1 MNKKISFVISLIL
14 VMSLSFPIACGDGGI
29 IGPPQIDIEETAQ
42 NAIVAWN
49 GTEEVLIL
57 SVDIQSSESTKVLR
71 IIPLPSNPINVTEG
85 SFDSFTKLQE
95 IVNEKLQEI
104 WNASRKS
111 LGIDNEYG
119 VGSLNTVEVT
129 FQDTLGAHNITIV
142 KILDVTNFTDW
153 ATDFAE
159 SAGLNITFSSNFQST
174 VEEYLDDNISYFVFD
189 IIDTTEDEYSIDPI
203 IYRFKTDFLYY
214 PLKITAASDVG
225 ETYASV
231 NVFCIAKNRI
241 KDEVFANI
249 SFYPNVGYYWYYS
262 DYFSNIN
269 LTEDE
274 LLEIS
279 PDIYNL
285 FKGDPIL
292 MSYRYNGYYS
302 YLEDDMIVFDDD
314 FAYPTF
320 DIITEDDILIERGTK
335 SIVNL
340 TVRNTGNTELYIWFS
355 IGGGIDWLQHDW
367 YSISPYSWDTIVEGD
382 ETTFEI
388 LFDIPSNIPLGD
400 YSLTYTV
407 MSSSYDLEK
416 QKNVTLTIYDKTE
429 GGPGLYQDVEDLKT
443 GMNNLVLG
451 MIICIFL
458 MAVLVVIV
466 MSIVVKKPPGCIM
479 VFTPA
484 FAATSTA
491 SLNGKN
497 ASLAIIESLMFSFPL
512 CVAIHVASTRDVCP
526 PPIATVRVP
535 FTKTT
540 ELDFTCLTHLTA
552 NSMDSRSF

>member
-1 MNKKISFVISLIL
+1 MNKKIGFAAVLML
-14 VMSLSFPIACGDGGI
+14 VMSLSLPIACGDGGI
-29 IGPPQIDIEETAQ
+29 IGPPQIDIEEKAQ
-42 NAIVAWN
+42 NAIIAWN
-49 GTEEVLIL
+49 GTEEILIL

-95 IVNEKLQEI
+95 IVNEKLLEI
-104 WNASRKS
+104 WDESIRS
-111 LGIDNEYG
+111 LGLDDETPG
-119 VGSLNTVEVT
+119 GGSLNTVEVT
-129 FQDTLGAHNITIV
+129 FHDTLGAHDITIV
-142 KILDVTNFTDW
+142 KILDVTNFTSW

-159 SAGLNITFSSNFQST
+159 SAGLTITFSSNFQST
-174 VEEYLDDNISYFVFD
+174 VEEYLNDNISYFVFD
-189 IIDTTEDEYSIDPI
+189 IIDATEDEYSINPI
-203 IYRFKTDFLYY
+203 VYRFKTDFLYY

-241 KDEVFANI
+241 KDEVFSDI
-249 SFYPNVGYYWYYS
+249 SFYSNIGYYWYYT
-262 DYFSNIN
+262 DYFSAIN

-292 MSYRYNGYYS
+292 MSYSYDGYYS
-302 YLEDDMIVFDDD
+302 YLEDDIIVFGDD
-314 FAYPTF
+314 FAYPNF
-320 DIITEDDILIERGTK
+320 DIITEDNVLIERGAK

-340 TVRNTGNTELYIWFS
+340 TVRNTGNTELYVWLN
-355 IGGGIDWLQHDW
+355 IGGGIEWLQHDW
-367 YSISPYSWDTIVEGD
+367 YSISPYYWDTILEGN

-407 MSSSYDLEK
+407 RSSSYDLEK

-429 GGPGLYQDVEDLKT
+429 GGLGLYQDVEDLKT
-443 GMNNLVLG
+443 GMNYLLLS

-458 MAVLVVIV
+458 IAVLIVIV
-466 MSIVVKKPPGCIM
+466 ISIMVKK
-479 VFTPA
+479 
-484 FAATSTA
+484 
-491 SLNGKN
+491 K
-497 ASLAIIESLMFSFPL
+497 
-512 CVAIHVASTRDVCP
+512 
-526 PPIATVRVP
+526 
-535 FTKTT
+535 
-540 ELDFTCLTHLTA
+540 
-552 NSMDSRSF
+552 

>member
-1 MNKKISFVISLIL
+1 MNKKIGLLIIVSMLVITFI
-14 VMSLSFPIACGDGGI
+14 VPTAYGDGGI
-29 IGPPQIDIEETAQ
+29 IGPPEIYIYERAQ

-57 SVDIQSSESTKVLR
+57 SVDIDSSESTKVLR
-71 IIPLPSNPINVTEG
+71 VIPLPSNPINVTEG

-104 WNASRKS
+104 WNESRKT
-111 LGIDNEYG
+111 LGADDEYG
-119 VGSLNTVEVT
+119 PGSLNAVEVT
-129 FQDTLGAHNITIV
+129 FHDTLGAHDITIV

-153 ATDFAE
+153 ATDFAG

-174 VEEYLDDNISYFVFD
+174 VDEYLDDDISYFVFD
-189 IIDTTEDEYSIDPI
+189 IINTTEDEYSINPI

-249 SFYPNVGYYWYYS
+249 SFYPNIGYYWYYD

-269 LTEDE
+269 LTEED

-285 FKGDPIL
+285 FKDDPIL
-292 MSYRYNGYYS
+292 MSYRYDGYYS
-302 YLEDDMIVFDDD
+302 YLEDDIIAFDDD
-314 FAYPTF
+314 FAYPNF

-340 TVRNTGNTELYIWFS
+340 TVMNTGNTELYVWLS
-355 IGGGIDWLQHDW
+355 ISGGIDWLQHDW
-367 YSISPYSWDTIVEGD
+367 YSISPYYWSTILEGN

-407 MSSSYDLEK
+407 RSSSYDLEK

-429 GGPGLYQDVEDLKT
+429 GGPGLYQDVENLKT
-443 GMNNLVLG
+443 GMNYLLLG

-458 MAVLVVIV
+458 IAILIVIV
-466 MSIVVKKPPGCIM
+466 ISIVVKK
-479 VFTPA
+479 
-484 FAATSTA
+484 
-491 SLNGKN
+491 K
-497 ASLAIIESLMFSFPL
+497 
-512 CVAIHVASTRDVCP
+512 
-526 PPIATVRVP
+526 
-535 FTKTT
+535 
-540 ELDFTCLTHLTA
+540 
-552 NSMDSRSF
+552 

>member
-1 MNKKISFVISLIL
+1 MNKKIGLSLIVPML
-14 VMSLSFPIACGDGGI
+14 VITFIAPTAYGDGGI

-57 SVDIQSSESTKVLR
+57 SVDIQSSEPTKVLR

-104 WNASRKS
+104 WNESFKA
-111 LGIDNEYG
+111 LGTGDEMPGGY
-119 VGSLNTVEVT
+119 LNTVEVT
-129 FQDTLGAHNITIV
+129 FQDTLGAHDITIV

-159 SAGLNITFSSNFQST
+159 EAGLADITFSSNFQST
-174 VEEYLDDNISYFVFD
+174 VEEYLDDDIPYFVFD
-189 IIDTTEDEYSIDPI
+189 IINTTEDEYSINPI
-203 IYRFKTDFLYY
+203 VYRFKTDFLYY

-241 KDEVFANI
+241 KNKVFANI
-249 SFYPNVGYYWYYS
+249 SFYPKVGYYWYYG
-262 DYFSNIN
+262 DYFSDIN

-279 PDIYNL
+279 LDIYNL

-292 MSYRYNGYYS
+292 MSYSYDGYYS
-302 YLEDDMIVFDDD
+302 YLEDDMIVFDND
-314 FAYPTF
+314 FAYPNF

-340 TVRNTGNTELYIWFS
+340 TVRNTGNTELYVWLG

-367 YSISPYSWDTIVEGD
+367 YSISPYSWGTILEGN

-407 MSSSYDLEK
+407 RSSSYDLEK

-458 MAVLVVIV
+458 IAALIVIV
-466 MSIVVKKPPGCIM
+466 MSIVAKK
-479 VFTPA
+479 
-484 FAATSTA
+484 
-491 SLNGKN
+491 K
-497 ASLAIIESLMFSFPL
+497 
-512 CVAIHVASTRDVCP
+512 
-526 PPIATVRVP
+526 
-535 FTKTT
+535 
-540 ELDFTCLTHLTA
+540 
-552 NSMDSRSF
+552 

>member
-1 MNKKISFVISLIL
+1 MLVIT
-14 VMSLSFPIACGDGGI
+14 FIAPTAYGDGGI
-29 IGPPQIDIEETAQ
+29 IGPPQIYIYERAQ

-57 SVDIQSSESTKVLR
+57 SVDIDSSEPTKVLR

-104 WNASRKS
+104 WNESRKL
-111 LGIDNEYG
+111 LGVDDGMLGGEH
-119 VGSLNTVEVT
+119 LNAVEVT
-129 FQDTLGAHNITIV
+129 FHDTLGAHDITIV
-142 KILDVTNFTDW
+142 KILDVTNFTSW

-159 SAGLNITFSSNFQST
+159 SAGLTITFSSNFQST
-174 VEEYLDDNISYFVFD
+174 VEEYLDDDIPYFVFD
-189 IIDTTEDEYSIDPI
+189 IINTTEDEYSINPI

-231 NVFCIAKNRI
+231 NIFCIAKNRI

-249 SFYPNVGYYWYYS
+249 SFYPNIGYYWYYG
-262 DYFSNIN
+262 DYFNDIN
-269 LTEDE
+269 LTEAE

-292 MSYRYNGYYS
+292 MSYSYDGYYS
-302 YLEDDMIVFDDD
+302 YLEDDMIVFGDD
-314 FAYPTF
+314 FAYPNF

-340 TVRNTGNTELYIWFS
+340 TVKNTGNTELYIWFS

-367 YSISPYSWDTIVEGD
+367 YSISPYGWDTILEGN

-407 MSSSYDLEK
+407 RSSSYDLEK
-416 QKNVTLTIYDKTE
+416 QKNVTLTMYDKTE

-443 GMNNLVLG
+443 GMNYLVLG

-458 MAVLVVIV
+458 MAVLIVIV
-466 MSIVVKKPPGCIM
+466 ISIIKK
-479 VFTPA
+479 
-484 FAATSTA
+484 
-491 SLNGKN
+491 K
-497 ASLAIIESLMFSFPL
+497 
-512 CVAIHVASTRDVCP
+512 
-526 PPIATVRVP
+526 
-535 FTKTT
+535 
-540 ELDFTCLTHLTA
+540 
-552 NSMDSRSF
+552 